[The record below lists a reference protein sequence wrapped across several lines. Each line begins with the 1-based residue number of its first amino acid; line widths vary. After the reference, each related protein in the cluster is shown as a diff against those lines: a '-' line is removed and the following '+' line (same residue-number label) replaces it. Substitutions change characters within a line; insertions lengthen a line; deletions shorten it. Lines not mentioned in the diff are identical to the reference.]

1 MREITAHING
11 KGILEQSD
19 PIALGTDLALGP
31 LQRSPPIFAS
41 FSAWARSR
49 VSTLQARPPPDPITI
64 PWLAKLPSMTG
75 GPLGLE
81 PHTAV
86 TDLCLG
92 RATEKFHAPSSS
104 PVNNTPTLTN
114 SAHLTEPRKP
124 SPNSAQSTPL
134 PLVQAQITP
143 TASPGEADMAY
154 QRANLGPFK
163 PQGFHVEEVPNRPM
177 MARVVARRR
186 PRPRNEDMRIVTIT
200 PLPGNA
206 FHFPA
211 VEEII
216 REFLEDHRRTRIKDV
231 QPCHLGQAFVRFE
244 FEHDRDRFVLE
255 SPHPYGDVNISL

>member
-1 MREITAHING
+1 MDILEKRVNPLLDALHASMGEITAHING
-11 KGILEQSD
+11 KGILEQSE

-31 LQRSPPIFAS
+31 LQHSPPIFAS

-49 VSTLQARPPPDPITI
+49 VSTSQ
-64 PWLAKLPSMTG
+64 AKLPSMTG

-114 SAHLTEPRKP
+114 SAHLREPRKP

-134 PLVQAQITP
+134 PLIQAQITP

-154 QRANLGPFK
+154 
-163 PQGFHVEEVPNRPM
+163 
-177 MARVVARRR
+177 
-186 PRPRNEDMRIVTIT
+186 
-200 PLPGNA
+200 
-206 FHFPA
+206 
-211 VEEII
+211 
-216 REFLEDHRRTRIKDV
+216 
-231 QPCHLGQAFVRFE
+231 
-244 FEHDRDRFVLE
+244 
-255 SPHPYGDVNISL
+255 